1 MQLLLAEDNTV
12 NQKLALRLLERMGYR
27 ADVAADGLEA
37 LEALQRQHYDVILM
51 DVQMPKMDG
60 LEATRAIQ
68 QRWPAEQRPRIIAMT
83 ANAMQ
88 GDREECLAAGM
99 DDYLT
104 KPIQVKAL
112 QEALE
117 RAGLGVKRRTAPLRS
132 VTAQLQPFE
141 EISEGAPP
149 ITDDG
154 RQEEATPALD
164 PVVLAELR
172 QLQGEGEPDI
182 VQELAE
188 AFQFETS
195 PLLEVMHQAVRE
207 RQPESLGRAAH
218 NLKGSSHNL
227 GARRMASLS
236 AELET
241 LGKSGTVEG
250 ASELVTRLEQEYQ
263 RVCQALSTEGAEIH
277 VNR

>member
-1 MQLLLAEDNTV
+1 MFDDVLIESAGKDKKKGGWVTV
-12 NQKLALRLLERMGYR
+12 LISVVLHLVIIGSI
-27 ADVAADGLEA
+27 VAAGLYVKKNPE
-37 LEALQRQHYDVILM
+37 
-51 DVQMPKMDG
+51 
-60 LEATRAIQ
+60 
-68 QRWPAEQRPRIIAMT
+68 II
-83 ANAMQ
+83 
-88 GDREECLAAGM
+88 
-99 DDYLT
+99 T

-132 VTAQLQPFE
+132 VTAELQPFE

-154 RQEEATPALD
+154 RQEEVTPALD

-195 PLLEVMHQAVRE
+195 PLLAVMHQAVLE
-207 RQPESLGRAAH
+207 RQPEQLGRAAH

-227 GARRMASLS
+227 GARRLATLS

-241 LGKSGTVEG
+241 IGKNRTVEG
-250 ASELVTRLEQEYQ
+250 AAELLTRLKQEYR
-263 RVCQALSTEGAEIH
+263 RVCQALAAEGAEIH
-277 VNR
+277 ANR